1 MVQITFVSSKK
12 VCYHKLLIFCV
23 KNKTLC
29 LTYRLQGD
37 KLGLKSVIFL
47 CRMYLSMY
55 FSPKKVF
62 CLICWIFFCFDTWI
76 QHAFCPSRG
85 NKNPNGS
92 DTKTLCISIGKELF
106 IKTYK
111 CFWYKPSHSSSLIDR
126 YNAIYV
132 TLDKIQIRRLVH
144 PQKPNHMCNFCLTKK
159 NGLVCKFDSRKKIWS
174 FCNT

>member
-1 MVQITFVSSKK
+1 M
-12 VCYHKLLIFCV
+12 C
-23 KNKTLC
+23 
-29 LTYRLQGD
+29 
-37 KLGLKSVIFL
+37 
-47 CRMYLSMY
+47 LSMY
-55 FSPKKVF
+55 VSPKKVL
-62 CLICWIFFCFDTWI
+62 CLIYWIGFCFDTWI

-111 CFWYKPSHSSSLIDR
+111 CFWYKPSRSSSLIDR

-144 PQKPNHMCNFCLTKK
+144 PQKPNNYVYDSFLLYFLSYVLSEKK
-159 NGLVCKFDSRKKIWS
+159 VASRQFYII
-174 FCNT
+174 FV

>member
-111 CFWYKPSHSSSLIDR
+111 CFWYKPSHSSLLIGC

-132 TLDKIQIRRLVH
+132 TLDKIQTRTSVH
-144 PQKPNHMCNFCLTKK
+144 PHKPNHY
-159 NGLVCKFDSRKKIWS
+159 VYIR
-174 FCNT
+174 

>member
-1 MVQITFVSSKK
+1 M
-12 VCYHKLLIFCV
+12 C
-23 KNKTLC
+23 
-29 LTYRLQGD
+29 
-37 KLGLKSVIFL
+37 
-47 CRMYLSMY
+47 LSMY
-55 FSPKKVF
+55 VSPKKVL
-62 CLICWIFFCFDTWI
+62 CLIYWIGFCFDTWI

-85 NKNPNGS
+85 NKNPNCS

-144 PQKPNHMCNFCLTKK
+144 PQKPNNYVYDSFLLYFLSYVLSEKK
-159 NGLVCKFDSRKKIWS
+159 VASRQFYII
-174 FCNT
+174 FV

>member
-1 MVQITFVSSKK
+1 M
-12 VCYHKLLIFCV
+12 
-23 KNKTLC
+23 
-29 LTYRLQGD
+29 
-37 KLGLKSVIFL
+37 GLKSVIFL

-111 CFWYKPSHSSSLIDR
+111 CFWYKPSRSSSLIDR

-144 PQKPNHMCNFCLTKK
+144 PQKPNNYVYDSFLLYFLSYVLSEKK
-159 NGLVCKFDSRKKIWS
+159 VASRQFYII
-174 FCNT
+174 FV

>member
-76 QHAFCPSRG
+76 QHAFCPSWG
-85 NKNPNGS
+85 NKSPYGS
-92 DTKTLCISIGKELF
+92 DAKTLFISIGKELF
-106 IKTYK
+106 IRTHKR
-111 CFWYKPSHSSSLIDR
+111 FWHKPSHSSSLIGC
-126 YNAIYV
+126 YNAVCV
-132 TLDKIQIRRLVH
+132 TLDKILTRTAFH
-144 PQKPNHMCNFCLTKK
+144 PHEPNHY
-159 NGLVCKFDSRKKIWS
+159 VYDS
-174 FCNT
+174 FFLYFFVLML

>member
-1 MVQITFVSSKK
+1 M
-12 VCYHKLLIFCV
+12 
-23 KNKTLC
+23 
-29 LTYRLQGD
+29 
-37 KLGLKSVIFL
+37 GLKSVIFL

-111 CFWYKPSHSSSLIDR
+111 CFWYKPSHSSSLIGC
-126 YNAIYV
+126 YNTIYV
-132 TLDKIQIRRLVH
+132 TLDKIQTRASVH
-144 PQKPNHMCNFCLTKK
+144 PHRKPNHYVYDSFFLYFLSLCFKWKK
-159 NGLVCKFDSRKKIWS
+159 VASRQFYII
-174 FCNT
+174 FV